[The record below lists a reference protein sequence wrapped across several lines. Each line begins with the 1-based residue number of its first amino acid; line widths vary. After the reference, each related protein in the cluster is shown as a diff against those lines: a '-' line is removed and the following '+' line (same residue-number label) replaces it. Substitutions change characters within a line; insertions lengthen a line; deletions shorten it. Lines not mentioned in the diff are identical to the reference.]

1 MIIDIN
7 AQDFKIIENDKYRV
21 ALLQAA
27 LHRPFQLQETTLDK
41 SEQRYYL
48 DKILHANESEVNTFL
63 TKLDHGQA
71 NGAISNMVR
80 KSSDRDIEN
89 LRNGDWFYWKARSVH
104 LAHRLKLKFRLIY
117 HKMVIQRRVLAPTAA
132 VSCWFGRVAMARVW
146 GGAEA
151 TATSQLVSPPRPY
164 WQIQAEGGISSHIKP
179 NSKHKKGEPKPT
191 FFYV

>member
-1 MIIDIN
+1 MDKEIIFYDLRMLSKAENGAYTLSISVESGFAEYNVIIDIN

-27 LHRPFQLQETTLDK
+27 LHRPFQLPETTLDK

-89 LRNGDWFYWKARSVH
+89 LRNGDWFY
-104 LAHRLKLKFRLIY
+104 
-117 HKMVIQRRVLAPTAA
+117 
-132 VSCWFGRVAMARVW
+132 
-146 GGAEA
+146 
-151 TATSQLVSPPRPY
+151 
-164 WQIQAEGGISSHIKP
+164 
-179 NSKHKKGEPKPT
+179 
-191 FFYV
+191 